1 MDKSELKS
9 IMAKVEKEG
18 AIFSKKSSLNTLT
31 TALPKRIIGRKSQT
45 EQLVRHLLGYK
56 QGHIVPVISI
66 YGRSGTGKSTLV
78 RFVCQNISDI
88 LVCFTNLRKAKTV
101 FGAANLILAELG
113 QTNLKSA
120 QGMNQ
125 AIETIKNTI
134 IRMMQDKQKKLFVLA
149 LDEFD
154 VLFYDKRGNPSDFVY
169 KLVEMQAELGDRGC
183 LACIIT
189 ISNNVLAD
197 YDLDD
202 RIRSRIGTTEIFFEP
217 YSKKD
222 VLEILHQRAKDAF
235 GKKIPENVLEYCA
248 KLSYLE
254 HGDARRAVDLLR
266 VAAELASLKDET
278 ITTSHVDS
286 ASDQIQKDRVE
297 NVISSISY
305 HSQLALLI
313 LAMKTYG
320 LEQDW
325 HSTSALYEK
334 YKTFLEKGIKSV
346 TNRRFSELLKDLD
359 NTGIV
364 ESVTQSKGRQGYGSE
379 FKLCVLPE
387 TIGNICAKKW
397 WDENVV
403 KKKKQQQNLASMSKP
418 KRGDMFYDLYKK
430 LDKMNSNTW

>member
-1 MDKSELKS
+1 MDRSELES
-9 IMAKVEKEG
+9 IMKKVEKES
-18 AIFSKKSSLNTLT
+18 AIFSKKSSLNTLSA
-31 TALPKRIIGRKSQT
+31 ALPERIIGRKSQT

-78 RFVCQNISDI
+78 RFVCTNIPDI
-88 LVCFTNLRKAKTV
+88 LVCFVNLRKVKTV

-113 QTNLKSA
+113 QPNLKSA

-125 AIETIKNTI
+125 VIEIIKNTI
-134 IRMMQDKQKKLFVLA
+134 IQMMQDKKKKLFVLT

-169 KLVEMQAELGDRGC
+169 KLVEMQAELGERGC
-183 LACIIT
+183 LSCIIT

-197 YDLDD
+197 YELDD
-202 RIRSRIGTTEIFFEP
+202 RVRSRIGTTEIFFEP

-222 VLEILHQRAKDAF
+222 VLDILHQRAQDAF
-235 GKKIPENVLEYCA
+235 GKKISEDVLEYCA
-248 KLSYLE
+248 KISYLE

-278 ITTSHVDS
+278 ITTTHVDS
-286 ASDQIQKDRVE
+286 ASEQIQKDRVE
-297 NVISSISY
+297 NVISSTSY
-305 HSQLALLI
+305 HSRLALLI

-334 YKTFLEKGIKSV
+334 YKRSLEKGIKSI
-346 TNRRFSELLKDLD
+346 THRRFSELLKDLE
-359 NTGIV
+359 NTGLV
-364 ESVTQSKGRQGYGSE
+364 ESITKSKGRKGYSSE

-397 WDENVV
+397 WNDNVV
-403 KKKKQQQNLASMSKP
+403 KKKKQQKRLASMSKP
-418 KRGDMFYDLYKK
+418 KRGDMFYDLYQK

>member
-1 MDKSELKS
+1 MDKSELES
-9 IMAKVEKEG
+9 IMAMVEKEG
-18 AIFSKKSSLNTLT
+18 TIFSKKSSLNTLT
-31 TALPKRIIGRKSQT
+31 TALPERIIGRKSQT

-66 YGRSGTGKSTLV
+66 YGRSGTGKSTLI
-78 RFVCQNISDI
+78 RFVCQNIPDI

-113 QTNLKSA
+113 QPNLKSA

-125 AIETIKNTI
+125 AIEIIKNTI
-134 IRMMQDKQKKLFVLA
+134 IQMMQDKKKKLFVLT

-183 LACIIT
+183 LSCIIT

-197 YDLDD
+197 YELDD
-202 RIRSRIGTTEIFFEP
+202 RVRSRIGTTEIFFEP
-217 YSKKD
+217 YSKED
-222 VLEILHQRAKDAF
+222 VLDILHQRAKEAF
-235 GKKIPENVLEYCA
+235 GKKISEDVLEYCA

-254 HGDARRAVDLLR
+254 HGDARRAIDLLR
-266 VAAELASLKDET
+266 VAGELASLKDET
-278 ITTSHVDS
+278 ITIHHVDS
-286 ASDQIQKDRVE
+286 ASEQIQKDRVE
-297 NVISSISY
+297 NVISTISY
-305 HSQLALLI
+305 HSQLALLM

-334 YKTFLEKGIKSV
+334 YKTLLEKGIKSI
-346 TNRRFSELLKDLD
+346 THRRFFELLKDLE
-359 NTGIV
+359 NTGLL
-364 ESVTQSKGRQGYGSE
+364 ESITKSKGRKGYGSE

-397 WDENVV
+397 WNENVV
-403 KKKKQQQNLASMSKP
+403 KKKKQQKRLASISKP
-418 KRGDMFYDLYKK
+418 KRGDMYYDIYQK
-430 LDKMNSNTW
+430 LDKMNSNAW